1 MTYLLLEDEKFIA
14 YGTNEFT
21 NLKSNQRV
29 VKTNKEVTGHSD
41 QWDYDVDTDTFTK
54 NIVYKF
60 KLKRIERDE
69 LLSNSDYTQFADSTH
84 KGTKEEWKTY
94 RQKLRDITKGVTDPD
109 KIVFPE
115 EPK

>member
-14 YGTNEFT
+14 YATNEFT

-29 VKTNKEVTGHSD
+29 VKTDKEVTGHSD
-41 QWDYDVDTDTFTK
+41 QWDYDVASDTFTE
-54 NIVYKF
+54 NVSYKF
-60 KLKRIERDE
+60 LTKRRERNE
-69 LLSNSDYTQFADSTH
+69 LLTKSDYTQFTDSTH
-84 KGTKEEWKTY
+84 PGTKEECKTY
-94 RQKLRDITKGVTDPD
+94 RQQLRDITKGVTDPD